1 MADYVVPQALIH
13 QEFRLQPTALARPLR
28 ACPLGPQYALFRYSD
43 SDEKP
48 AIRVTSSY
56 NPDAD
61 EAFAWPGRP
70 AGGVVDTDYTGVY
83 MDDALLEYYSDPGGD
98 GSEIRAVSGYRN
110 RIRFDALVLK
120 TANGFSRSGVFL
132 DRDVA
137 PGDMLDIIATACGE
151 PYDIRTQ
158 ILSLVA
164 DEVAAVISAP
174 EDDPDNQ
181 PARSETETNSFI
193 AGDENDVVI
202 ESVDVT
208 TYDGREDGQVEET
221 YTVVVTQPSTGGD
234 AETAR
239 LEITRQSDGT
249 IFSDVQPGD
258 FGDTADPTVIDED
271 RDLTAVFNNTA
282 GSSSWPVDADDFL
295 IGQTWQ
301 ITVSQDFTPPTV
313 ASDGVYLGAADTT
326 YIVRIT
332 KGGDVG
338 DAEFTVSTTTG
349 IDASGP
355 TVISALGTALPVG
368 TQGTTVTFSGATEGF
383 CLDDVFTID
392 VTAVT
397 EGAVKTVVV
406 ATPLPAA
413 VRGICLDSSSSSSS
427 GTPADLAVTF
437 YIKADIEVPE
447 NRVGFAPLVNWEQS
461 ETEITLKSGII
472 AYDATWT
479 NAGVLQPLNVKDGI
493 VYINYRALV
502 RQWVDTVG
510 TIDDVSLIPDTF
522 DDAPIIDQDNPLVFG
537 VYNTLLN
544 CDGEDVKFTGIGASS
559 PIELEDW
566 LAALQVLRGRDDVYS
581 LVPLTFDKQ
590 VIDAVVSH
598 VEAMSTAEEG
608 RWRIAW
614 FSQQAETELGI
625 YTVSEALG
633 REGEVVLAT
642 ITDDPDTSGT
652 QYTLVSASGEKFI
665 TGDNPVS
672 AGMILRAQYQDD
684 GFGNITYSEYVID
697 DVLNDEELRLHTGPD
712 VPINTPSKIEVW
724 ENLNKTQIATNLATK
739 PGLWNS
745 RRAYL
750 VWPDEIG
757 NAGETVPGYY
767 LCCSLA
773 GLRSASLPHRGL
785 TNAEVIGWDDLT
797 RTTQFF
803 NEPQLDTMAGAG
815 WWIVTQAPDG
825 DVYTRHQLSTN
836 NLDLNRR
843 EQSVTTNVDSIS
855 YLLLDRLAPYI
866 GRGNVT
872 PTMVNIVEGVIRG
885 TMDYFA
891 DFVVQDE
898 LGPQVLSYEV
908 AELRQHPLLA
918 DRILAR
924 IPTVIPYP
932 FNNAEVYLII

>member
-479 NAGVLQPLNVKDGI
+479 NAGVLQPLNVS
-493 VYINYRALV
+493 RH
-502 RQWVDTVG
+502 
-510 TIDDVSLIPDTF
+510 
-522 DDAPIIDQDNPLVFG
+522 
-537 VYNTLLN
+537 
-544 CDGEDVKFTGIGASS
+544 
-559 PIELEDW
+559 
-566 LAALQVLRGRDDVYS
+566 GR
-581 LVPLTFDKQ
+581 
-590 VIDAVVSH
+590 
-598 VEAMSTAEEG
+598 
-608 RWRIAW
+608 
-614 FSQQAETELGI
+614 
-625 YTVSEALG
+625 
-633 REGEVVLAT
+633 
-642 ITDDPDTSGT
+642 
-652 QYTLVSASGEKFI
+652 
-665 TGDNPVS
+665 
-672 AGMILRAQYQDD
+672 
-684 GFGNITYSEYVID
+684 
-697 DVLNDEELRLHTGPD
+697 ND
-712 VPINTPSKIEVW
+712 
-724 ENLNKTQIATNLATK
+724 
-739 PGLWNS
+739 
-745 RRAYL
+745 RR
-750 VWPDEIG
+750 
-757 NAGETVPGYY
+757 
-767 LCCSLA
+767 
-773 GLRSASLPHRGL
+773 R
-785 TNAEVIGWDDLT
+785 
-797 RTTQFF
+797 
-803 NEPQLDTMAGAG
+803 
-815 WWIVTQAPDG
+815 
-825 DVYTRHQLSTN
+825 
-836 NLDLNRR
+836 
-843 EQSVTTNVDSIS
+843 
-855 YLLLDRLAPYI
+855 
-866 GRGNVT
+866 
-872 PTMVNIVEGVIRG
+872 
-885 TMDYFA
+885 
-891 DFVVQDE
+891 
-898 LGPQVLSYEV
+898 V
-908 AELRQHPLLA
+908 AHS
-918 DRILAR
+918 
-924 IPTVIPYP
+924 
-932 FNNAEVYLII
+932 